1 MARLPGRVLSSLRSL
16 RGRLPY
22 LVAALG
28 VLAAAWAT
36 VLNLGAVQAGE
47 PAADPTPLPA
57 VPTDEA
63 IVLPAY
69 AVESEGSGITRQVV
83 LDTKIP
89 ARARVVVL
97 RYTVQ
102 SGDSIFGIAKKFDLT
117 PETVLWGNFEAL
129 NDDPHSI
136 APGIELNILPVDGT
150 YYEWKDGDDLAAVAS
165 SFDADPQAIL
175 DWPGNNLDPTNL
187 AIEPGTWLI
196 VPGGK
201 RELKTWVVPTV
212 ARSNAGVGTAFGP
225 GGCSGDFSSG
235 AVGTG
240 AFIWPSA
247 NHYLSGNE
255 YWSGHL
261 AIDIAAGLGDPVWA
275 ADSGVVVYAGWSNGG
290 YGNMVMI
297 DHGNGYQTVYAHL
310 NSVKTSCGSSISQG
324 SVLGG
329 AGSTGNSTG
338 VHLHFEIRSQGG
350 FINPW
355 YVLP

>member
-1 MARLPGRVLSSLRSL
+1 M
-16 RGRLPY
+16 RGRLPG
-22 LVAALG
+22 LLAVLSLRAAG
-28 VLAAAWAT
+28 WAT
-36 VLNLGAVQAGE
+36 LLNLGAVQAEE
-47 PAADPTPLPA
+47 PAAPPTPLPA
-57 VPTDEA
+57 APTQDA
-63 IVLPAY
+63 VVLPDY
-69 AVESEGSGITRQVV
+69 SPVPDGSGITRRVL
-83 LDTKIP
+83 LDTKVP

-102 SGDSIFGIAKKFDLT
+102 QGDSVFGIAKKFDLT
-117 PETVLWGNFEAL
+117 PETILWGNYDVL
-129 NDDPHSI
+129 NDDPHNI
-136 APGIELNILPVDGT
+136 TPGVELNILPVDGT
-150 YYEWKDGDDLAAVAS
+150 YYEWTDGDDLNAVAAN
-165 SFDADPQAIL
+165 FDADPQSIL
-175 DWPGNNLDPTNL
+175 DWPGNNLDATQPDI
-187 AIEPGTWLI
+187 APGTWLI

-225 GGCSGDFSSG
+225 GGCTGDFSSG

-255 YWSGHL
+255 YWSGNL
-261 AIDIAAGLGDPVWA
+261 AIDIATGLGDPIWA

-297 DHGNGYQTVYAHL
+297 DHGNGYQTLYAHL
-310 NSVKTSCGSSISQG
+310 DSVRVSCGSNIAQG
-324 SVLGG
+324 SGLGG